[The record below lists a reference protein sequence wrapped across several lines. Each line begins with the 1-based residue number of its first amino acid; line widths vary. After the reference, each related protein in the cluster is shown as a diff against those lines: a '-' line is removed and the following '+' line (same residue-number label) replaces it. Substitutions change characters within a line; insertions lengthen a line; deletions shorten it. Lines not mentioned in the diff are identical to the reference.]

1 MPVVV
6 ETTRVYYPEVTIPAG
21 WGSVDRPVL
30 VLHAR
35 TRSVGWSVGRLLVQ
49 LNNNVVANLGAP
61 AVCVCAQKTG

>member
-35 TRSVGWSVGRLLVQ
+35 TRSVGRLLVQ
-49 LNNNVVANLGAP
+49 LNNNVVANLGASC
-61 AVCVCAQKTG
+61 VCVHKRRVDVQR